1 MYLSLLLQAQDRTSF
16 ILKSTRNSNEK
27 QLILLYCSTSSTKA
41 LREQKLWSKFVNV
54 SVANFLLVIHES
66 LCSRNIQLRVI
77 CKITHLP
84 IIEDLI
90 CRSET
95 FSNLTCIFI

>member
-54 SVANFLLVIHES
+54 SRKFMFPKYSTESHLQNYSFTHYRRLDLQVRNF
-66 LCSRNIQLRVI
+66 Q
-77 CKITHLP
+77 
-84 IIEDLI
+84 
-90 CRSET
+90 
-95 FSNLTCIFI
+95 